1 MGLFTRRVLP
11 PVERLMAAAG
21 LPTGGGPVP
30 MLDIVM
36 DLVQRGPGRIAAVLD
51 AAEDLLGGPADAQ
64 HAAVDFIEALQ
75 NTLSHGSDGMPT
87 AAEVLPLRGPRT
99 VASWEAVDRYWATV
113 VDWCDA
119 TATELESAESLD
131 VVNHRGL
138 RTIIWP
144 TCRRLPDGRR
154 IDMSHVLLYQQATGE
169 PMVASGPHL
178 AQ

>member
-1 MGLFTRRVLP
+1 MGLFKRRALP

-36 DLVQRGPGRIAAVLD
+36 DLVQREQGRIAAVL
-51 AAEDLLGGPADAQ
+51 AVAEDLLAGPADAR

-75 NTLSHGSDGMPT
+75 NTLSHGSKGMLS
-87 AAEVLPLRGPRT
+87 AADVLPLRGPRT
-99 VASWEAVDRYWATV
+99 VASWEATDRYWATV

-119 TATELESAESLD
+119 NAVELESGESLD
-131 VVNHRGL
+131 VIDHQGL
-138 RTIIWP
+138 RTIMWP

-154 IDMSHVLLYQQATGE
+154 IDVSHVMQYQNATGV
-169 PMVASGPHL
+169 PLRASDP
-178 AQ
+178 AE